1 MIGLGHW
8 MAGTAYAQQ
17 KNLAQL
23 DKSFRAALPYI
34 KDNDRLLGP
43 ALFQLGLANYQMGR
57 GKSAAMMAD
66 AIRFTQQCAA
76 IKGPMQAQAQKNLT
90 VMRKETG
97 RLVRLASL
105 VLLTAISR
113 GAVSDAD
120 VQRIHSAAILIDTHN
135 DVPMKM
141 LRGYDIAQPSPRGST
156 DLARLRAGGVDAV
169 FFAAYVPKKYAATK
183 GASADYCRR
192 VMKAIRTNVAK
203 HS

>member
-1 MIGLGHW
+1 M
-8 MAGTAYAQQ
+8 
-17 KNLAQL
+17 
-23 DKSFRAALPYI
+23 
-34 KDNDRLLGP
+34 
-43 ALFQLGLANYQMGR
+43 
-57 GKSAAMMAD
+57 
-66 AIRFTQQCAA
+66 
-76 IKGPMQAQAQKNLT
+76 
-90 VMRKETG
+90 
-97 RLVRLASL
+97 RLASL

-192 VMKAIRTNVAK
+192 VMKAIRTTSRSILAPCVRRHIAEIVAAAK
-203 HS
+203 QGKIAALIGIEGDMRSRTASTSSASSTVRGALHDPDAFEHQQLGRLLGR